1 MPKQTVASGQFSKI
15 GIATVVGMSVLTYA
29 SLAWSANDRFT
40 LKVPQTK
47 CLEIAKDAATTAGL
61 TNIKQ
66 DTAHNEVTGDGGK
79 NDFIISCRASGTDSV
94 VSIIVHGN
102 NAAAPAAQ
110 KYVDALNKQITTL
123 ASGGGAS
130 TGSSSTS
137 GATVSTGSS
146 SASGATA
153 STGSSSTSGATASTG
168 SSSASGAIASNPT
181 RVLVPDIIDPEKT
194 FSPGNFVIKGHTS
207 PNASVEVKVSYT
219 KQATNQT
226 QQTGLGAAVGS
237 FFQTLLSGK
246 PSSPSQATREQVWSG
261 KVTAN
266 ANGEFTVTV
275 PKEKIPANLTNNT
288 WFTINAQASLTGV
301 SRPSG
306 TTFKNIQLKR

>member
-123 ASGGGAS
+123 ASGGG
-130 TGSSSTS
+130 
-137 GATVSTGSS
+137 
-146 SASGATA
+146 A

>member
-137 GATVSTGSS
+137 GATASTGSS
-146 SASGATA
+146 SA
-153 STGSSSTSGATASTG
+153 SGATASTG

-181 RVLVPDIIDPEKT
+181 RVLVPDIIDPENT

-237 FFQTLLSGK
+237 FFQTLFSGK
-246 PSSPSQATREQVWSG
+246 PSSQSQATREQVWSG